1 MKRLK
6 LFILI
11 LAGAF
16 GSCNPDIPGTDPGDI
31 AGDPKYGTIEF
42 DFVVPELDLPA
53 KGLHRVDLSL
63 AKSPDSLYRKLF
75 CNAANVSDYKE
86 KYSFILLPGR
96 YFYQAG
102 ITCTCLAD
110 SCLYAG
116 FPGGQLSIWWT
127 SGWVDVEKGK
137 VFSHKLFFK

>member
-1 MKRLK
+1 MKSFKILI
-6 LFILI
+6 FILI
-11 LAGAF
+11 GFF
-16 GSCNPDIPGTDPGDI
+16 GSCNPEIPGTDTGEQI
-31 AGDPKYGTIEF
+31 ADPKYGSIEF
-42 DFVVPELDLPA
+42 DFVIPDLDLPD

-63 AKSPDSLYRKLF
+63 AKSLDSLYRKQF
-75 CNAANVSDYKE
+75 CSAANVSDYKE
-86 KYSFILLPGR
+86 KYTFSLLPGR

-102 ITCTCLAD
+102 IACTCQAD

-137 VFSHKLFFK
+137 AYSLKIVFK